1 MSSITW
7 SVREPTEFRE
17 VLLPPD
23 KDLEKNGRSHDA
35 DGDPEEHITTSPRI
49 TYIQKFMII
58 DDRK

>member
-7 SVREPTEFRE
+7 SDREPTEFRE

-23 KDLEKNGRSHDA
+23 KDLEKNGRSHA

-49 TYIQKFMII
+49 T
-58 DDRK
+58 